1 MNIICNIEVNN
12 ISINSIPNIYKNKY
26 YKCIEFFNIYEKIR
40 IGIKVCFQMRTIQ
53 YNMIYSSKNE
63 IFNYN
68 KLVLQKEN
76 IFDPLFLNNKYKF
89 FIEKINDL
97 KLNIAYKLKKS
108 YFQYPI
114 YNLKRESY
122 IFENVWA
129 FKNIYNYYFCFCKGK
144 YCLTK
149 NIDETCKYN
158 YYLYIID
165 NNKDIYKKTDY
176 LFFDFIFSDLSSD
189 DVYPIFQEME
199 KENIPVHYITE
210 KVELYNEYCTN
221 ISKCLIILQIQNR
234 KKPIDSNFLE
244 KYLEIFL
251 KLKIVVSGRG
261 TTFNTDLF
269 FNIHYINYIGVVHG
283 VCYFKY
289 YLYDYNR
296 IYGIAKNNKLLLP
309 PSEKI
314 ISIAKSYGW
323 KDENIIK
330 INLPRWDKY
339 DNNSTKISF
348 IFNNSIFIMFT
359 WRKIIKRK
367 SISKFYLENIIK
379 LIMDNTL
386 NKALKLNNI
395 ILYLSF
401 HRLVDEKYINS
412 IRIKTKKE
420 NYIKY
425 INQNLIAE
433 CLSKTNL
440 VVTDFSSII
449 FDLMYRRK
457 PFVIYIPDVYESK
470 LKYIYENDYYQLI
483 QYMKNGDIYFE
494 NKFFSINQTV
504 NKIIF
509 YINNNFAL
517 DKKLEKFYDNFR
529 FKKENGIK
537 KFIDYLKELK

>member
-1 MNIICNIEVNN
+1 
-12 ISINSIPNIYKNKY
+12 
-26 YKCIEFFNIYEKIR
+26 
-40 IGIKVCFQMRTIQ
+40 
-53 YNMIYSSKNE
+53 
-63 IFNYN
+63 
-68 KLVLQKEN
+68 
-76 IFDPLFLNNKYKF
+76 
-89 FIEKINDL
+89 
-97 KLNIAYKLKKS
+97 
-108 YFQYPI
+108 
-114 YNLKRESY
+114 
-122 IFENVWA
+122 
-129 FKNIYNYYFCFCKGK
+129 
-144 YCLTK
+144 
-149 NIDETCKYN
+149 
-158 YYLYIID
+158 
-165 NNKDIYKKTDY
+165 
-176 LFFDFIFSDLSSD
+176 
-189 DVYPIFQEME
+189 
-199 KENIPVHYITE
+199 
-210 KVELYNEYCTN
+210 
-221 ISKCLIILQIQNR
+221 
-234 KKPIDSNFLE
+234 
-244 KYLEIFL
+244 
-251 KLKIVVSGRG
+251 
-261 TTFNTDLF
+261 
-269 FNIHYINYIGVVHG
+269 
-283 VCYFKY
+283 
-289 YLYDYNR
+289 
-296 IYGIAKNNKLLLP
+296 
-309 PSEKI
+309 
-314 ISIAKSYGW
+314 
-323 KDENIIK
+323 
-330 INLPRWDKY
+330 
-339 DNNSTKISF
+339 
-348 IFNNSIFIMFT
+348 MFT